1 MTNFCYF
8 LNFTLT
14 ENTLCAFLNHITCI
28 CPLKLLSNPWR
39 HLLLALLVPV
49 HGSWGFCFGCKAGEQ
64 CSQHQPM
71 LLVSEPQPELPCVTP
86 SQLQRKRVTWWGIRL
101 CYLTETCHT
110 VLEDIMLPAKSK
122 HWRHNPYTSNMAV
135 IRDRPFREVI
145 DPNPI
150 WQAHQN
156 TQRNQGCVHRGK
168 AKSRRVVTYKPK
180 KETSGERRS
189 ANFST
194 HIILHFQTQS
204 Y

>member
-71 LLVSEPQPELPCVTP
+71 LLVSEPQPELPCITP

-156 TQRNQGCVHRGK
+156 TQRNQGCVCTEGK
-168 AKSRRVVTYKPK
+168 LRA
-180 KETSGERRS
+180 EG
-189 ANFST
+189 
-194 HIILHFQTQS
+194 
-204 Y
+204 